1 MLRVVL
7 DTNVL
12 INAQKGA
19 GSYPQRIL
27 DLIKLGK
34 IKAVVSHPVWRENQ
48 LIVKRLIK
56 DNIFKQEILE
66 FLDSAERV
74 EPELVPTMLE
84 DPEDH
89 KLLDAAVG
97 GQAQFL
103 ITEDRHLL
111 EVGEWD
117 GVKIIK
123 PLAFWQWWEAEQGGS
138 WQNWIRNIFTNH

>member
-27 DLIKLGK
+27 DLVKLGK
-34 IKAVVSHPVWRENQ
+34 IKALISHQVRRENE
-48 LIVKRLIK
+48 LIVKRLVK
-56 DNIFKQEILE
+56 DQIFKQEILA
-66 FLDSAERV
+66 FLNSAEKV
-74 EPELVPTMLE
+74 EPELVPAMLE

-97 GQAQFL
+97 GRAQFL

-117 GVKIIK
+117 GVKVIK
-123 PLAFWQWWEAEQGGS
+123 PVVFWQWWEAEQGGG
-138 WQNWIRNIFTNH
+138 WQDWVKNIFGN